1 MSHRSF
7 IRRILCAVLLAVSAL
22 FAVIGCQQEQTEPPT
37 ASASGSASQ
46 ETTQEEATMS
56 RTESAETTT
65 TATETVTETVTE
77 SETDAPT
84 EAPTE
89 PTTEPE
95 TDPVREALE
104 RSVSVVPYIP
114 AEPSR
119 LRDVK
124 AMWLSQ
130 FDLNKVYTNGG
141 RQRAEDDFRNRIAG
155 ILQNVADN
163 GFNTVI
169 VQVRPNADSF
179 YPSDLYAPSA
189 YVTGSYAN
197 DFTYDPFSILIE
209 EARARGLS
217 VHAWINPL
225 RGVTTSELQKM
236 DMAYAL
242 RQWYEDTALRGQ
254 YIVEYNGRWYL
265 NPAYAE
271 VRDLIVYGAREIL
284 QRYDVDGIHMDDYFY
299 PTQDASFDADA
310 YAAYRQRAVPCR
322 RKTGGGRT
330 CPILYPDCT
339 A

>member
-37 ASASGSASQ
+37 ASASQ

-65 TATETVTETVTE
+65 AATETVTETVTE

-84 EAPTE
+84 EAP
-89 PTTEPE
+89 TEPE

-236 DMAYAL
+236 AVVRGHGTARTIHSGVQRTLVSESRLRRGARSHRVRRTGNSPAL
-242 RQWYEDTALRGQ
+242 RC
-254 YIVEYNGRWYL
+254 GRH
-265 NPAYAE
+265 P
-271 VRDLIVYGAREIL
+271 
-284 QRYDVDGIHMDDYFY
+284 H
-299 PTQDASFDADA
+299 
-310 YAAYRQRAVPCR
+310 
-322 RKTGGGRT
+322 GRLLL
-330 CPILYPDCT
+330 PHAGRLV
-339 A
+339 

>member
-89 PTTEPE
+89 PLTEPE

-141 RQRAEDDFRNRIAG
+141 CQRAEDDFRNRIAG
-155 ILQNVADN
+155 ILQL
-163 GFNTVI
+163 
-169 VQVRPNADSF
+169 S
-179 YPSDLYAPSA
+179 
-189 YVTGSYAN
+189 
-197 DFTYDPFSILIE
+197 LI
-209 EARARGLS
+209 
-217 VHAWINPL
+217 HI
-225 RGVTTSELQKM
+225 
-236 DMAYAL
+236 
-242 RQWYEDTALRGQ
+242 
-254 YIVEYNGRWYL
+254 
-265 NPAYAE
+265 
-271 VRDLIVYGAREIL
+271 
-284 QRYDVDGIHMDDYFY
+284 
-299 PTQDASFDADA
+299 
-310 YAAYRQRAVPCR
+310 
-322 RKTGGGRT
+322 
-330 CPILYPDCT
+330 
-339 A
+339 